1 MTSTNCNLISANS
14 DQQSESRVFIPR
26 NLVANLIGSAIKT
39 LPKKTY
45 GLIGGLDLYHP
56 TSMYQCRSNL
66 RNSDSYWK
74 ERIDS
79 FGDFYK
85 NPERGFI
92 IDPKEVLNVYK
103 KMEEKKEHIV
113 GVFHSH
119 RCFVPGEPTEID
131 MALHLQCQPHVL
143 AYLLGV
149 MDPAKPTL
157 RVFKVLSEDQ
167 YRELNFSLLESPN
180 KVLDFSCNK
189 MGN

>member
-1 MTSTNCNLISANS
+1 MRDKKWSEESHGILKGYVKSSISS
-14 DQQSESRVFIPR
+14 FP
-26 NLVANLIGSAIKT
+26 
-39 LPKKTY
+39 
-45 GLIGGLDLYHP
+45 
-56 TSMYQCRSNL
+56 
-66 RNSDSYWK
+66 DS
-74 ERIDS
+74 
-79 FGDFYK
+79 K
-85 NPERGFI
+85 N
-92 IDPKEVLNVYK
+92 IDPKEVINVYK
-103 KMEEKKEHIV
+103 RMEEKKEHIV
-113 GVFHSH
+113 GDFHSH